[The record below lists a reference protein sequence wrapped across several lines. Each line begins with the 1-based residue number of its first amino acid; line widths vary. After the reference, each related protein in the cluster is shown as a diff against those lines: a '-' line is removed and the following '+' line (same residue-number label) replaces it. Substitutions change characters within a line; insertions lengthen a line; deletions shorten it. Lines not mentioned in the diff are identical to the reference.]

1 MIPQKSFAKRESI
14 YDLIA
19 QQGCADYEEIHQLI
33 KKAQTLASIAPIGA
47 LKASII
53 PIVRLCRAFSIAR
66 YRKFRCG
73 RAFQPR

>member
-33 KKAQTLASIAPIGA
+33 KKAQTLASIAPIGC
-47 LKASII
+47 SQH
-53 PIVRLCRAFSIAR
+53 RLSSR
-66 YRKFRCG
+66 
-73 RAFQPR
+73 QDLPRILDSAIS